1 MVDDQIIP
9 RLLAKAGSATTIFL
23 KRFHS
28 FGLGESRVDAMLE
41 GVESLAPAGE
51 VKLGFRAH
59 YPQLETK
66 LLVRGKDM
74 ADVRSKLAPV
84 EAEVRKRMGNFIM
97 TEDEQTLERLL
108 LELLTKRNAT
118 LAIAETFTGGNIAA
132 RLVPLPG
139 AERVIRR
146 GVVALDRSEFAAA
159 YGLQA
164 VTAESVASG
173 ARAAS
178 GATYGLAVFVDL
190 DEGADRIDFGG
201 VITIGIATAESVV
214 TRRSRLVGGRDWL
227 RLGTMEMAL
236 DSLRRHLLGLPVDE
250 RIDFEKV

>member
-1 MVDDQIIP
+1 M
-9 RLLAKAGSATTIFL
+9 
-23 KRFHS
+23 
-28 FGLGESRVDAMLE
+28 
-41 GVESLAPAGE
+41 
-51 VKLGFRAH
+51 
-59 YPQLETK
+59 
-66 LLVRGKDM
+66 
-74 ADVRSKLAPV
+74 
-84 EAEVRKRMGNFIM
+84 
-97 TEDEQTLERLL
+97 
-108 LELLTKRNAT
+108 
-118 LAIAETFTGGNIAA
+118 
-132 RLVPLPG
+132 
-139 AERVIRR
+139 
-146 GVVALDRSEFAAA
+146 
-159 YGLQA
+159 
-164 VTAESVASG
+164 ASG